1 MPRVESFFTF
11 FDQVNVQDPTMLFG
25 KSGGG
30 GVGCERS
37 MGWWVMGVGWDAS
50 PILSP
55 VTELIK
61 RGEFQRNNIKQ
72 ED

>member
-30 GVGCERS
+30 G
-37 MGWWVMGVGWDAS
+37 GVGGSGVNGPWAGGNGGWGGTQVLFY
-50 PILSP
+50 PLSP
-55 VTELIK
+55 S
-61 RGEFQRNNIKQ
+61 
-72 ED
+72 

>member
-30 GVGCERS
+30 GGGGS
-37 MGWWVMGVGWDAS
+37 GVNGPWA
-50 PILSP
+50 
-55 VTELIK
+55 
-61 RGEFQRNNIKQ
+61 GG
-72 ED
+72 

>member
-30 GVGCERS
+30 GGGGGSGVNGPWAGGNE
-37 MGWWVMGVGWDAS
+37 GWGGTQVLFN
-50 PILSP
+50 PLSP
-55 VTELIK
+55 S
-61 RGEFQRNNIKQ
+61 
-72 ED
+72 